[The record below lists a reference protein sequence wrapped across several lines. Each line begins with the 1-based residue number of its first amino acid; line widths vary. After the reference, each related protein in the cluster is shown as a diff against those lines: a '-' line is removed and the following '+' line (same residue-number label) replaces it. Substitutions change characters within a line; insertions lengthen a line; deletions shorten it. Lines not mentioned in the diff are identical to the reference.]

1 MCEAMKSGKRN
12 VSDSLF
18 FIHSHG
24 VKIPSMDVGAK
35 PHIVIIGGGFGGLYA
50 AKSLKNAAIELTMVD
65 RRNHHLFQPLL
76 YQVATAALSPGDI
89 AYPIRA
95 ILSRQ
100 RNARVLLADAVS
112 VNLNSRKVSL
122 RDGEIGYDFL
132 ILATG
137 ARHAYFGHEE
147 WETEAPGLKS
157 LEDALE
163 IRRRILL
170 AFERAERISDEAD
183 RKAYLT
189 FVVIGGGPTGV
200 ELAGAIAEIS
210 RQVLVRDFRSIDPRE
225 AKVFLV
231 EAGSRILSTFPKPLS
246 EAAVASLQKLGV
258 EVLQGNPVTGIKRGE
273 VALGERAILA
283 ETILWGAGV
292 IASPLA
298 RSLGVPLD
306 RSGRVIVQPDLSIP
320 GHPEAFVIGDMAVFT
335 HQTGHPLPGTCP
347 VAIQQGRHVA
357 MNIRRRLNGQS
368 IEPFRYVNRGNL
380 ATIGRAHAVADLGKI
395 RLSGLPAWLAW
406 LFVHIFFLIGFRNRF
421 IVIFEW
427 AWAYFTFQRGA
438 RLITGDLDKPRSS

>member
-1 MCEAMKSGKRN
+1 
-12 VSDSLF
+12 
-18 FIHSHG
+18 
-24 VKIPSMDVGAK
+24 MDAGAK

-50 AKSLKNAAIELTMVD
+50 AKSLRKAAVELTLID

-112 VNLNSRKVSL
+112 VDLNARRVSL
-122 RDGEIGYDFL
+122 RDGQIGYDYL

-170 AFERAERISDEAD
+170 AFERAERISDEAG
-183 RKAYLT
+183 RKAYMT

-231 EAGSRILSTFPKPLS
+231 EAGSRILSTFPEPLS
-246 EAAVASLQKLGV
+246 AAAAASLQKLGV
-258 EVLQGNPVTGIKRGE
+258 EVLQGIPVTGIKRGE
-273 VALGERAILA
+273 VALGERTILA

-306 RSGRVIVQPDLSIP
+306 RAGRVIVQPDLSIP

-380 ATIGRAHAVADLGKI
+380 ATIGRAHAVADLGRI

-406 LFVHIFFLIGFRNRF
+406 LFVHVFFLIGFRNRF

-427 AWAYFTFQRGA
+427 AWAYFTYQRGA
-438 RLITGDLDKPRSS
+438 RLITGDLDKPRIKLEL